1 MPRLPWW
8 VNDYVER
15 LLRPEKFKEAKGSAA
30 QCAALLR
37 TFRVSNMRARAI
49 YRAYRKMIGRLGN
62 GAKDVKV
69 RDLVNYFRISE
80 RNKFA
85 AKCLLPLQRT
95 KGNPL
100 QFDVFLMFVIN
111 SCASNDAALKNF
123 AFSVYSEGKGFLT
136 SSDVLGVCLDAY
148 NLQNTRR
155 TSMVQN
161 SKEFKRKRLE
171 TLIQSMS
178 FPSPD
183 GTTQIFD
190 FRNFLAF
197 TQRNSLFL
205 FPAFKLQQ
213 AIRSRVCGAPF
224 WSGVKI
230 RDARK
235 GSLSAEADAD
245 VAIVVGGK

>member
-85 AKCLLPLQRT
+85 AKCLLPLQ
-95 KGNPL
+95 GDENPL

-111 SCASNDAALKNF
+111 SCASNDAALKNLHF
-123 AFSVYSEGKGFLT
+123 QCIPKAKDS
-136 SSDVLGVCLDAY
+136 
-148 NLQNTRR
+148 
-155 TSMVQN
+155 
-161 SKEFKRKRLE
+161 
-171 TLIQSMS
+171 
-178 FPSPD
+178 
-183 GTTQIFD
+183 
-190 FRNFLAF
+190 
-197 TQRNSLFL
+197 
-205 FPAFKLQQ
+205 
-213 AIRSRVCGAPF
+213 
-224 WSGVKI
+224 
-230 RDARK
+230 
-235 GSLSAEADAD
+235 
-245 VAIVVGGK
+245 